1 MDTKTQHKYLAA
13 NIRVLHTR
21 THSHAYK
28 KKNNNIE
35 TKRRKIYVYVVADVY
50 LSWNLWQQSLI
61 KT

>member
-28 KKNNNIE
+28 KNNIE

-50 LSWNLWQQSLI
+50 LS
-61 KT
+61 